1 MWGYFMIYSEISTNN
16 NMIWFCLTMAEFTRL
31 HSVEIIILVA
41 ANMKIDDIGAHTFRQ
56 TRRPKSRNIFEVPHA
71 VPKTPV
77 LIQQT
82 LRTMINPLLL
92 RHINFQ
98 PQPSYSFLFVCL
110 PYNH

>member
-56 TRRPKSRNIFEVPHA
+56 TRIQIELLGPPAGCTSLRCNAPH
-71 VPKTPV
+71 
-77 LIQQT
+77 
-82 LRTMINPLLL
+82 LL
-92 RHINFQ
+92 Q
-98 PQPSYSFLFVCL
+98 PGDGNESVTGTVGFT
-110 PYNH
+110 

>member
-71 VPKTPV
+71 VRSIENPQYPKNTRPHSTN
-77 LIQQT
+77 IK
-82 LRTMINPLLL
+82 
-92 RHINFQ
+92 
-98 PQPSYSFLFVCL
+98 
-110 PYNH
+110 NHDKSPIASTY